1 VPKLEPIGFTL
12 NYLSSNTVQL
22 ILTGKLAFKHG
33 GQITLVATPPRG
45 ISSAAGAFLNG
56 QRRL

>member
-1 VPKLEPIGFTL
+1 MPKLEPIGFTL

-22 ILTGKLAFKHG
+22 ILTGKQAFKYG

-45 ISSAAGAFLNG
+45 TAARPAPS
-56 QRRL
+56 